1 MKALI
6 IPLMALLLTSCTTKQ
21 DLSHTETAKIVVE
34 SFYHGD
40 KTTLEKHTTAESFTN
55 FISLQEM
62 FVEDENS
69 ASDFMVIDELVEG
82 SVAWVKYSTA
92 YDKKPGIFK
101 LVKEDG
107 QWKVS
112 ERRPR
117 EKVPF

>member
-21 DLSHTETAKIVVE
+21 DFSHTETAKIVVE

-40 KTTLEKHTTAESFTN
+40 KITLEKHTTPESYTN
-55 FISLQEM
+55 FISLQGM

-69 ASDFMVIDELVEG
+69 ASDFKVIDEFVEG

-92 YDKKPGIFK
+92 YDEKPGIFK
-101 LVKEDG
+101 LVKEDE
-107 QWKVS
+107 QWKVT